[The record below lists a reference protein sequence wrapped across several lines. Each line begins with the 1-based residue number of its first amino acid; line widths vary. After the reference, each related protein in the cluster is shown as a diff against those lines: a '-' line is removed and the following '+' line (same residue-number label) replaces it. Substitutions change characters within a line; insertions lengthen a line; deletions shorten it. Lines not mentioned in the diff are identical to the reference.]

1 MYKPGSRAHF
11 HAMLF
16 NKAYTRLLRSL
27 EKAFNGN
34 PNQIID
40 AIGMMFSVELH
51 LKNLIRT
58 PIDDNGNPEI
68 GPNAGPTFEFTP
80 EWQKNKQQATQKTS
94 RSTMFTVVV
103 SPFYRVTSNRAFYL
117 VIWHVYINDKDHTS
131 TLQIKNTSESD
142 PHSYEAT

>member
-1 MYKPGSRAHF
+1 MNLFSIQIGDDKCPKHHFDFQGPEIPFDEDGIWPMIKDPKMSMYKPGSRAHF

-80 EWQKNKQQATQKTS
+80 E
-94 RSTMFTVVV
+94 
-103 SPFYRVTSNRAFYL
+103 
-117 VIWHVYINDKDHTS
+117 
-131 TLQIKNTSESD
+131 
-142 PHSYEAT
+142 